1 MRLDELPRF
10 LASRLKTKVDYKQP
24 GWRRWTFLGDMTSYV
39 DPAVITLD
47 SYFSI
52 QEHFRKNPGIITETG
67 IIRGPESSTKKPYY
81 RVKGFYIVP
90 WNDTDS
96 QKADVYTASKL
107 RNPRFEILE
116 RNVL

>member
-1 MRLDELPRF
+1 MKIDELPRF
-10 LASRLKTKVDYKQP
+10 LASRLKTKVDYRGP
-24 GWRRWTFLGDMTSYV
+24 GRRRWTFLSDGSSYV
-39 DPAVITLD
+39 DSAVLTFD

-52 QEHFRKNPGIITETG
+52 QEHFKKNPGIITETG
-67 IIRGPESSTKKPYY
+67 IVRGPESTTEKPYY

-96 QKADVYTASKL
+96 QKADVYTSSRL
-107 RNPRFEILE
+107 RNPRFQILE